1 MSKMKR
7 VTIPMN
13 DNLVKLALV
22 NAEQNIKALME
33 NGCLGDEAKDKLSYA
48 HFDYLGLI
56 GIFSGDYKVTIEISQ
71 DDFDS
76 FSHKHGVDFPAF
88 IDLEVVDVEDK
99 VQEDDKPQYFDH
111 LVYTEGDVLCFGI
124 RSNKYFPNAD
134 DEGADPEDDDFPR
147 FHLYKEAKS
156 GETICFEGTTFVAA
170 PTKNGW
176 AIIENGKVI
185 EEVTL

>member
-7 VTIPMN
+7 VTIPMD
-13 DNLVKLALV
+13 DNLVKLALI
-22 NAEQNIKALME
+22 NAEQNINALME

-88 IDLEVVDVEDK
+88 VDLEVVDVEDEVK
-99 VQEDDKPQYFDH
+99 EDNKPQYFDH
-111 LVYTEGDVLCFGI
+111 LVYIEDDRLSFGI
-124 RSNKYFPNAD
+124 RSNKHFPGAD
-134 DEGADPEDDDFPR
+134 DEGADPQDDDFPR
-147 FHLYKEAKS
+147 FHLYKEAKL
-156 GETICFEGTTFVAA
+156 GEVIFFEGTTFVAV
-170 PTKNGW
+170 PTKKGW
-176 AIIENGKVI
+176 TIIENGKI
-185 EEVTL
+185 LEEINF

>member
-22 NAEQNIKALME
+22 NAEQNLKALLE
-33 NGCLGDEAKDKLSYA
+33 NGGLGDEAKDKLNYVI
-48 HFDYLGLI
+48 FDYLGLI

-88 IDLEVVDVEDK
+88 IDLEVVDIEDK

-124 RSNKYFPNAD
+124 RSNKHFTNAD

-147 FHLYKEAKS
+147 FHLYKEAKI